1 MKPQS
6 FPEKQLE
13 IISSGAAD
21 LIQKA
26 ELLERLRQGR
36 PLRVKAGFD
45 PSRPDLHLGHAALI
59 NKLRQFQG
67 LGHEVIFIVGDFTA
81 RIGDPSGQ
89 NKTRPI
95 LTEEEV
101 KASAKTYIEQAAGKS
116 FNGGSGD
123 GSPAGLEHSPGP
135 SLESGREVQ
144 SLLKY
149 FRRLDPQKTRAVY
162 NSEWLGRLS
171 LRKFLLETA
180 SHLTVARQLE
190 RNDFSERHKAGRP
203 IALHEF
209 LYPALQA
216 LDSVEVRADVEIGGT
231 DQLFNLM
238 LGRELQERAGQPPQ
252 CVLTLPLLKG
262 TDGSRKMSKSFGN
275 AISFNDSPKEI
286 FGKIMKISD
295 PLMEEY
301 WRAFSSAPRL
311 SEGRF
316 EQPSEGSSN
325 GAAALRDDP
334 AAGGDAGKNPPENPR
349 DRKRKLAFALV
360 WAFHGRAAALRARE
374 EFQRVFSGGGLPDS
388 VPEKALPPRQGLGV
402 CALLREAGL
411 FASSSEARR
420 RIEGG
425 AVKWDGKK
433 LSDPLQKI
441 DLESGQNFL
450 LSSGRRKFIRVKVKA
465 RNKKHE
471 N

>member
-1 MKPQS
+1 MNDCP
-6 FPEKQLE
+6 PEKQLE
-13 IISSGAAD
+13 IISGGAAG
-21 LIQKA
+21 LIQKR
-26 ELLERLRQGR
+26 ELLERLRENR

-45 PSRPDLHLGHAALI
+45 PSRPDMHIGHSALI
-59 NKLRQFQG
+59 NKLRQFQD

-81 RIGDPSGQ
+81 LIGDPSGQ

-101 KASAKTYIEQAAGKS
+101 RAGAKTYIEQAAGKT
-116 FNGGSGD
+116 FGGGKGD
-123 GSPAGLEHSPGP
+123 GSSSGPEHS
-135 SLESGREVQ
+135 SGASFENDREVQ
-144 SLLKY
+144 AILKY
-149 FRRLDPQKTRAVY
+149 FRRLDPKKTRAVY

-171 LRKFLLETA
+171 LQKFLLETA

-203 IALHEF
+203 IGLHEF
-209 LYPALQA
+209 CYPALQA
-216 LDSVEVRADVEIGGT
+216 LDSVEVRSDVEIGGT

-275 AISFNDSPKEI
+275 EISFNDSPKEI
-286 FGKIMKISD
+286 FGKVMKLSD

-301 WRAFSSAPRL
+301 WRAFCSAPWP
-311 SEGRF
+311 F
-316 EQPSEGSSN
+316 EGSSN
-325 GAAALRDDP
+325 EGAASP
-334 AAGGDAGKNPPENPR
+334 AAPAAASGGSRENPESPSENPR

-360 WAFHGRAAALRARE
+360 WAFHGPAAASRARE

-388 VPEKALPPRQGLGV
+388 IPEKTLPPRQGLGI

-433 LSDPLQKI
+433 LSSPLKKI
-441 DLESGQNFL
+441 DLESGQRFL
-450 LSSGRRKFIRVKVKA
+450 LSSGRRKFIRVKVG
-465 RNKKHE
+465 
-471 N
+471 